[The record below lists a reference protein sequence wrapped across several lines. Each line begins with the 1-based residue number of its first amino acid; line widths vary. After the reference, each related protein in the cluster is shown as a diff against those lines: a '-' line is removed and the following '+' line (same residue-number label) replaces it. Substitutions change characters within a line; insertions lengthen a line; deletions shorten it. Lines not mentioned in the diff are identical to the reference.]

1 MMIKNQNKAQ
11 LVPFL
16 VRKVELKVR
25 KIMLESIGL
34 RLEKYTL
41 KRKQEVLMVHLE
53 TAAGESDTVMIF
65 AGFSSSL
72 VMPTAFDPD
81 IPIIADDSTINSID
95 RLASPY
101 NPSNPDYLES
111 GLSLPEMIKILET
124 MNL

>member
-1 MMIKNQNKAQ
+1 MSEAI
-11 LVPFL
+11 
-16 VRKVELKVR
+16 
-25 KIMLESIGL
+25 SL

-53 TAAGESDTVMIF
+53 TASGEPDTVMIY

-72 VMPTAFDPD
+72 MRATAFDPD
-81 IPIIADDSTINSID
+81 VPVIAADSYITSID

-101 NPSNPDYLES
+101 NPREPEIIES
-111 GLSLPEMIKILET
+111 GLSLAAMLDLLEK

>member
-1 MMIKNQNKAQ
+1 MM
-11 LVPFL
+11 
-16 VRKVELKVR
+16 LKP
-25 KIMLESIGL
+25 ISL
-34 RLEKYTL
+34 RLEQYTL
-41 KRKQEVLMVHLE
+41 QRKQEVLMVHLE
-53 TAAGESDTVMIF
+53 TAAGEPDTVVIF

-81 IPIIADDSTINSID
+81 IPVIAADSTIHSID

-101 NPSNPDYLES
+101 NPSNPQYLES